1 MNKLIL
7 QYIGVAVMLALSFN
21 KISAQEGLGTNAPDK
36 SAVME
41 LASGKRG
48 FLIPRV
54 MLTSTAV
61 AAPVITPVAQ
71 SLMVYNENTTTGTNG
86 VSPGFYYWDTD
97 RWVRFAEQDDIK
109 DLETVT
115 SLTDNGDG
123 TITYTNENN
132 ISVTVN
138 LAAGPQGP
146 QGDLGNAGP
155 QGPAGPKGDPG
166 TPGPQGERGEIG
178 PQGPAGANG
187 NGIASTVDNG
197 NGTYTFTYTDS
208 SIFTTSDLTGPKG
221 DQGEKGDTGA
231 PGVAGPQGPKG
242 DTGTQGPQGETG
254 LQGPVG
260 PKGDTGAAGPR
271 GLQGEQGLKGDEGP
285 QGPAGADGARGPQ
298 GERGATGPKGNTGP
312 QGVQGLPGA
321 TGPIGPQGPKG
332 EDGTDAIVL
341 ANNGITK
348 TDDNVQLGG
357 SLVKPTTITVDETN
371 SLAIA
376 GLQTGDNTDNMV
388 VTNPSTGEL
397 RQVRATPRFFYMP
410 AVIFNTAQT
419 GTTTRDLYQEYKN
432 QFIGTTHYIDHGVG
446 GGTIQYT
453 GGLIGSTGASGIDI
467 YTKSE
472 LEYYVSYYDQNVFE
486 DLSIDADGKLTYTIK
501 TNATAASYMNII
513 FVVK

>member
-1 MNKLIL
+1 M
-7 QYIGVAVMLALSFN
+7 
-21 KISAQEGLGTNAPDK
+21 
-36 SAVME
+36 
-41 LASGKRG
+41 
-48 FLIPRV
+48 
-54 MLTSTAV
+54 
-61 AAPVITPVAQ
+61 
-71 SLMVYNENTTTGTNG
+71 
-86 VSPGFYYWDTD
+86 
-97 RWVRFAEQDDIK
+97 RFAEQDDIK

-146 QGDLGNAGP
+146 
-155 QGPAGPKGDPG
+155 AGPKGEPG
-166 TPGPQGERGEIG
+166 TQGPQGERGEIG
-178 PQGPAGANG
+178 PKGDQGNPGMQGVPGATGPQGLKGDKGDQGTQGEKGDTGAQGPQGPRGATGLQGPVGPKGDTGAAGQDGADG

-197 NGTYTFTYTDS
+197 NGTYTFTYTDGS
-208 SIFTTSDLTGPKG
+208 TFTTSDLTGP
-221 DQGEKGDTGA
+221 Q
-231 PGVAGPQGPKG
+231 GPQGPAGPKG
-242 DTGTQGPQGETG
+242 EPGTQGPQGATG

-260 PKGDTGAAGPR
+260 PKGDTGATGPQ
-271 GLQGEQGLKGDEGP
+271 GLQGEQGIQGIQGLKGDPGAAG
-285 QGPAGADGARGPQ
+285 QDGADGKGINW
-298 GERGATGPKGNTGP
+298 RGASNTAPATPVENDAYYNTADGKSYIYD
-312 QGVQGLPGA
+312 GA
-321 TGPIGPQGPKG
+321 NWVIMTQ
-332 EDGTDAIVL
+332 DGTDASVT
-341 ANNGITK
+341 ANNGLTK
-348 TDDNVQLGG
+348 TGDNVELGG
-357 SLVKPTTITVDETN
+357 SLVKPTTISVDETN

-376 GLQTGDNTDNMV
+376 GLQTGANTDNMV
-388 VTNPSTGEL
+388 VANPSTGEL

-432 QFIGTTHYIDHGVG
+432 QFTGTTHYIDHGVG

-486 DLSIDADGKLTYTIK
+486 NLSIDADGKLTYTIK

-513 FVVK
+513 FVVKD